1 MIMRVRQEQNVLVL
15 ELEGQLDFESTQEFR
30 RACDDLLTKHD
41 AERVVVDMER
51 LRFVGSSGIGQF
63 IRALK
68 DLHKT
73 RKTQAKLCHASS
85 EFQRLFRVYQTAR
98 RPFEFYNDVTQ
109 AILSF
114 ESEPLKRPRRPRP
127 IDN

>member
-15 ELEGQLDFESTQEFR
+15 ELEGQLDFESTQEFKK
-30 RACDDLLTKHD
+30 ACEDLLAKNEAD
-41 AERVVVDMER
+41 RLVLDMER

-68 DLHKT
+68 DLQK
-73 RKTQAKLCHASS
+73 AKRLNAKFCRASS

-98 RPFEFYNDVTQ
+98 RPFEFYPDVAQ

-114 ESEPLKRPRRPRP
+114 DEEPKRPRRNRAL
-127 IDN
+127 DN